1 MDGRFYI
8 FFSLFVED
16 RNKYGI
22 LVNNIVDSHSST
34 LYHLDAMANS
44 SISIQSVANPQD
56 NVDVCNNSALAKAIE
71 ENRRNS
77 LFCQNVFYFVDGN
90 AWHLGKMVD
99 LDIMVSRKLFW
110 HNEGI
115 QLAKHNSVINA
126 CLERPKLKNTT
137 YASPHIQNENN

>member
-1 MDGRFYI
+1 MDGRFCI

-22 LVNNIVDSHSST
+22 LVNNIVDVIPLLCTT
-34 LYHLDAMANS
+34 LMQWQIQVLFV
-44 SISIQSVANPQD
+44 QSVENPQH
-56 NVDVCNNSALAKAIE
+56 NVDVCINSALAKAIE

-90 AWHLGKMVD
+90 TWHLGKMVD
-99 LDIMVSRKLFW
+99 LDIMVTRKFFGI
-110 HNEGI
+110 NEGI

-137 YASPHIQNENN
+137 RITPCTK